1 MKTYI
6 TTIEELKG
14 KPKSELTAMF
24 KKAAEIAA
32 TAARQSLEREA
43 ASRTMTNIC
52 RCLTLQN
59 GP

>member
-32 TAARQSLEREA
+32 TAARQSPERDSA
-43 ASRTMTNIC
+43 RRAMRNI
-52 RCLTLQN
+52 RYCLTLHD

>member
-24 KKAAEIAA
+24 KNAAEIAA
-32 TAARQSLEREA
+32 TAALQSPEREA
-43 ASRTMTNIC
+43 AGRTMMNV
-52 RCLTLQN
+52 RYCLTLHD

>member
-14 KPKSELTAMF
+14 KTKSELSAMF
-24 KKAAEIAA
+24 KRAAEIAA
-32 TAARQSLEREA
+32 TAARQSPEREA
-43 ASRTMTNIC
+43 ARRTMQNI
-52 RCLTLQN
+52 RHCLTLKN